1 MPAIVPPVEDQRP
14 VVVLPLLHGTR
25 GEDGTMQGLLELADV
40 AFVGSG
46 VLGSALSMDKL
57 KAKDVLAGNGIPQ
70 VPWLGLRDV
79 ELARSEEHT
88 SELQSLMRISYDV
101 FCLKKKQT

>member
-46 VLGSALSMDKL
+46 VLWSALSMDKL
-57 KAKDVLAGNGIPQ
+57 QAKDVLAGNGVPQ

-79 ELARSEEHT
+79 QLAAAPARVRATAVPHPPFVT
-88 SELQSLMRISYDV
+88 
-101 FCLKKKQT
+101 T